1 MWQSFLL
8 PTLTSVIGSWLII
21 LGFWLYNRKRQLDA
35 KTNEY
40 TRLVNEIANLNTKIA
55 NASDARENDY
65 TRLTDEI
72 ANLNTKVVNASDARE
87 NDYTH
92 LTNEMN
98 GLNSKIDNESEARN
112 NHYTHLS
119 NELNNLNSKFDNGFE
134 RFFIEIDKLRTNVE
148 ANTQKTDFLTS
159 TVDNNIKLTNDLMK
173 IVHDF
178 QNIFHNSVKRT

>member
-21 LGFWLYNRKRQLDA
+21 LGFWLYNRKRQSDA

-65 TRLTDEI
+65 TRLTNEI
-72 ANLNTKVVNASDARE
+72 AN
-87 NDYTH
+87 
-92 LTNEMN
+92 
-98 GLNSKIDNESEARN
+98 LNSKIDNESEARN
-112 NHYTHLS
+112 NQYTLLS

-134 RFFIEIDKLRTNVE
+134 RFFIEIDKLPQT
-148 ANTQKTDFLTS
+148 
-159 TVDNNIKLTNDLMK
+159 
-173 IVHDF
+173 
-178 QNIFHNSVKRT
+178 